1 MGSTPMALN
10 SINTNTSALVDLS
23 NLMKTQTQLADTQ
36 NTISTGK
43 KINTAKDNG
52 AVWSIA
58 QTM

>member
-1 MGSTPMALN
+1 MALN